1 MGNFLLNLLW
11 FVLIGWAVYL
21 IMLVMGLLFMASII
35 GIPIG
40 VLCFKK
46 GQQWAF
52 PFGRNNQ
59 ATAPAINITNVQNGR
74 K

>member
-1 MGNFLLNLLW
+1 
-11 FVLIGWAVYL
+11 
-21 IMLVMGLLFMASII
+21 MLVMGLLFMASII